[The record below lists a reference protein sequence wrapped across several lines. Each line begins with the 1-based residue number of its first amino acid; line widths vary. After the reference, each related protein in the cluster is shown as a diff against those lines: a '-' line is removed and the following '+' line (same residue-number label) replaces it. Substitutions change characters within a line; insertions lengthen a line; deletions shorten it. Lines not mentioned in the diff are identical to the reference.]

1 MKVGCL
7 YLENNGHAMTIKT
20 KLSAFNIIL
29 IFFVSFLPTSVGASG
44 NSILISPFSDS
55 LSIKDTD
62 TNETSI
68 LSGLHIDG
76 LKTLQVMQQPVGN
89 NNFVTPQLD
98 VVTEYQTALNYGTIG
113 LLAHNYLA
121 GQYFFQIS
129 PGQNIELIYNDKTT
143 VRFVVTQIQ
152 QYRALSQ
159 NSSASD
165 FIDLDSGKF
174 LTASQLFRKIYKNQ
188 TGHLVLQTCI
198 YADQNP
204 TWGRL
209 FIIAEP
215 VE

>member
-1 MKVGCL
+1 MKVGCR

>member
-1 MKVGCL
+1 
-7 YLENNGHAMTIKT
+7 MTIKT